1 MARVL
6 VVGDLHF
13 SDRSA
18 KIMPYVTRGITKSI
32 TKHAPDLVVFL
43 GDTLDRFR
51 MIDSVWHKLA
61 TKFLIETS
69 VQVPILVLIGNHD
82 IVNKNDFMSDDHGFH
97 ALDYF
102 SSISVADT
110 QAVHIEIKGFKF
122 LGVPYCPNGR
132 FMEGVNTYTGNLH
145 DITAIFGHQ
154 EFRGCNMN
162 GYSSKHGD
170 SWPTDYPVVISGH
183 IHSHQR
189 HQINIMYPGSPYQD
203 KSDEPLDKSISLYT
217 FQSDIQFPVET
228 RIYLKV
234 PKKYR
239 LKIDASEYKQ
249 LQVNPKHIYIITVS
263 DHESKLATWRTNEKT
278 DIIIENGGKVN
289 FKAIDLLSDEI
300 LQKFETLPAIQDMI
314 FETIKNRD
322 NLLAIHSLIY
332 A

>member
-1 MARVL
+1 MARIL

-32 TKHAPDLVVFL
+32 AKYTPDLVVFL

-51 MIDSVWHKLA
+51 MIDSIWHKSA

-69 VQVPILVLIGNHD
+69 LQVPILLLIGNHD
-82 IVNKNDFMSDDHGFH
+82 IANKNDFMSDDHGFH
-97 ALDYF
+97 ALEYF
-102 SSISVADT
+102 QGISVADT
-110 QAVHIEIKGFKF
+110 QAVLLEIKGFKF

-132 FMEGVNTYTGNLH
+132 FMEGVKTYTGDLK
-145 DITAIFGHQ
+145 DITGIFAHQ
-154 EFRGCNMN
+154 EFQGCNMN

-170 SWPTDYPVVISGH
+170 SWPEDYPLIISGH
-183 IHSHQR
+183 IHQHQR

-203 KSDEPLDKSISLYT
+203 KSDEPLDKSISMYIFSPDT
-217 FQSDIQFPVET
+217 QFPVET
-228 RIYLKV
+228 RIYLNV

-239 LKIDASEYKQ
+239 LKINTLEYKQ
-249 LQVNPKHIYIITVS
+249 LQVDPKHIYIITVS
-263 DHESKLATWRTNEKT
+263 DLESKLAKWRTNKKT
-278 DIIIENGGKVN
+278 DIILENGGKVN
-289 FKAIDLLSDEI
+289 FKAIDLISDEI
-300 LQKFETLPAIQDMI
+300 LEKFEILPTIQHMV

-332 A
+332 L